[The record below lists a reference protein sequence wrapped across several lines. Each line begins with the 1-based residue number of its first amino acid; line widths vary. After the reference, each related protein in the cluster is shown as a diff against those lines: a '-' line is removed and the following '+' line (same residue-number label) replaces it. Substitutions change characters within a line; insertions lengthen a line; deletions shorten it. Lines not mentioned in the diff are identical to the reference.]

1 MRKNKLICA
10 IVCGIAAT
18 GIVQAQDGQDSI
30 RRNFT
35 LNEVVVTGTRNE
47 TDIRHLPMTISVVDR
62 KKLESS
68 YQPSILPM
76 LNEQVPGLFSTSR
89 GIMGY
94 GVSNGAAGGMSLRG
108 IGGGMGVNGGPTT
121 GLLVL
126 IDGHPQYMGLMGH
139 PIADA
144 YQTMMTE
151 RVEILRGPASVLYG
165 SNAMGGVIN
174 IVTRK
179 KLEDGVNTNA
189 QIGYGSY
196 NTLQT
201 EISNRV
207 KKGRFSSI
215 VTGSYNRTDGHRPD
229 MGFEQYGGYAKL
241 GYDFNNYWKVWA
253 DANVT
258 HFNASNPGA
267 VNAPL
272 IDNDSRVT
280 RGMTSFAL
288 ENRYERTSGALSF
301 YYNWGRHNINDGYS
315 AGEEPQASHFNSKDQ
330 MLGISWY
337 QSATL
342 FTGNRL
348 TLGFDY
354 QHFGGESWNK
364 VLATGERQ
372 PGVDKQLDELAG
384 YLDFRQDISHWLS
397 LNAGIRIDHHS
408 QTGMEWIPQ
417 GGLAFHLPRTAELK
431 AMVSKGF
438 RNPTIREL
446 YMFRPAN
453 PELRSERLMNYELSF
468 TQHLLAGALS
478 YGANLYYINGDNM
491 IMTARV
497 DGRPLNINTG
507 EIENWGAEANIGYR
521 INPSWRVDANYSW
534 LHMENPVLAA
544 PQHKLYA
551 GVDFS
556 KGRWGISTGLQYIN
570 GLYTSVAA
578 NAETQ
583 ESFVLWNLRANYRLC
598 HFASIFVRG
607 ENLLAQHYEINAG
620 FPMPKATF
628 MGGFNLNF

>member
-94 GVSNGAAGGMSLRG
+94 GVSTGAAGGMSLRG
-108 IGGGMGVNGGPTT
+108 IGGSPTT

-207 KKGRFSSI
+207 RNGRFSSI

-258 HFNASNPGA
+258 HFNASNPGTIS
-267 VNAPL
+267 APL
-272 IDNDSRVT
+272 IDNDSRIT

-337 QSATL
+337 QSTTL

-397 LNAGIRIDHHS
+397 LDAGIRVDHHS
-408 QTGMEWIPQ
+408 QTGTEWIPQ

-468 TQHLLAGALS
+468 TQHLLDGTLS

-491 IMTARV
+491 IMTAQI

-507 EIENWGAEANIGYR
+507 EIENWGVEANIGYR

-570 GLYTSVAA
+570 GLYTSVEA
-578 NAETQ
+578 NAEIQ
-583 ESFVLWNLRANYRLC
+583 ESFVLWNLRVNYRLC
-598 HFASIFVRG
+598 RFASLFVRG